1 MIFKKPPNMRY
12 TQLAMFV
19 DAHIRD
25 KDEKTQQLCFEYIWH
40 LFYILAVKGKMFNS
54 GRDYDEYALYAA
66 TQLYLRYK
74 KEDSE
79 KGANLKPIKSCLN
92 YIKRILYPLKV
103 NYQKANFEQVF
114 QEGSLQGNAPTQIL
128 DDKINDIRNLNSSLV
143 SVECNYYLSSIH
155 SSIKGILE
163 KTPYRNDKAIL
174 HGLYISCLL
183 TFLKSITL
191 SKRSLA
197 RLEDRKAKKLTLEGV
212 LDQLYARESR
222 EDNVVLYHLD
232 PSMHNYVAFLF
243 NKIKKEVIK
252 DLNYIIGSYEPS
264 ESVIRDLLMS
274 PLEDILNKENVN
286 E

>member
-114 QEGSLQGNAPTQIL
+114 QEGSLRGNAPTQIL
-128 DDKINDIRNLNSSLV
+128 DDKISDIRNLNSSLV

-155 SSIKGILE
+155 SSIRGILE
-163 KTPYRNDKAIL
+163 KTPYRNNKVIL
-174 HGLYISCLL
+174 HNLYISCLL

-197 RLEDRKAKKLTLEGV
+197 RLEDRKAKKLSLEGV
-212 LDQLYARESR
+212 LDGLYARESR
-222 EDNVVLYHLD
+222 EDNIVLYHLD

-243 NKIKKEVIK
+243 NKIKKEVVK

-264 ESVIRDLLMS
+264 ESVIKDLLMS

>member
-128 DDKINDIRNLNSSLV
+128 DDKISDIRNLNSSLV

-155 SSIKGILE
+155 SSIRGILE
-163 KTPYRNDKAIL
+163 KTPYRNNKVIL
-174 HGLYISCLL
+174 HNLYISCLL

-197 RLEDRKAKKLTLEGV
+197 RLEDRKAKKLSLEGV
-212 LDQLYARESR
+212 LDGLYARESR
-222 EDNVVLYHLD
+222 EDNIVLYHLD

-243 NKIKKEVIK
+243 NKIKKEVVK

-264 ESVIRDLLMS
+264 ESVIKDLLMS

>member
-74 KEDSE
+74 KEDNE

-128 DDKINDIRNLNSSLV
+128 DDKISDIRNLNSSLV

-155 SSIKGILE
+155 SSIRGILE
-163 KTPYRNDKAIL
+163 KTPYRNNKVIL
-174 HGLYISCLL
+174 HNLYISCLL

-197 RLEDRKAKKLTLEGV
+197 RLEDRKAKKLSLEGV
-212 LDQLYARESR
+212 LDGLYARESR
-222 EDNVVLYHLD
+222 EDNIVLYHLD

-243 NKIKKEVIK
+243 NKIKKEVVK

-264 ESVIRDLLMS
+264 ESVIKDLLMS

>member
-25 KDEKTQQLCFEYIWH
+25 RDEKTQQLCFEYIWH

-74 KEDSE
+74 KEDNE

-128 DDKINDIRNLNSSLV
+128 DDKISDIRNLNSSLV

-155 SSIKGILE
+155 SSIRGILE
-163 KTPYRNDKAIL
+163 KTPYRNNKVIL
-174 HGLYISCLL
+174 HNLYISCLL

-197 RLEDRKAKKLTLEGV
+197 RLEDRKAKKLSLEGV
-212 LDQLYARESR
+212 LDGLYARESR
-222 EDNVVLYHLD
+222 EDNIVLYHLD

-243 NKIKKEVIK
+243 NKIKKEVVK

-264 ESVIRDLLMS
+264 ESVIKDLLMS

>member
-74 KEDSE
+74 KEDNE

-128 DDKINDIRNLNSSLV
+128 DDKISDIRNLNSSLV

-155 SSIKGILE
+155 SSIRGILE
-163 KTPYRNDKAIL
+163 KTPYRNNKVIL
-174 HGLYISCLL
+174 HNLYISCLL

-197 RLEDRKAKKLTLEGV
+197 RLEDRKAKKLSLEGV

-222 EDNVVLYHLD
+222 EDNIVLYHLD
-232 PSMHNYVAFLF
+232 SSMHNYVAFLF
-243 NKIKKEVIK
+243 NKIKKEVVK

-264 ESVIRDLLMS
+264 ESVIKDLLMS

>member
-74 KEDSE
+74 KEDNE

-128 DDKINDIRNLNSSLV
+128 DDKISDIRNLNSSLV

-155 SSIKGILE
+155 SSIRGILE
-163 KTPYRNDKAIL
+163 KTPYRNDKVIL
-174 HGLYISCLL
+174 HNLYISCLL

-197 RLEDRKAKKLTLEGV
+197 RLEDRKAKKLSLEGV
-212 LDQLYARESR
+212 LDGLYARESR
-222 EDNVVLYHLD
+222 EDNIVLYHLD

-243 NKIKKEVIK
+243 NKIKKEVVK

-264 ESVIRDLLMS
+264 ESVIKDLLMS